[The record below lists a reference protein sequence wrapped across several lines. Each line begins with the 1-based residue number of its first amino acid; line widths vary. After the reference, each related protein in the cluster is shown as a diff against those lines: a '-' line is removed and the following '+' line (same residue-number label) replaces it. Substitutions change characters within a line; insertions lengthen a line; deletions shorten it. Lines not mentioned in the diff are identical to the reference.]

1 MTPDLLL
8 LFADRIGVFVFAIS
22 GGIVAV
28 RDGAVGDEVG
38 VAEVQ
43 PAVSAVR

>member
-28 RDGAVGDEVG
+28 RKQMDMFL
-38 VAEVQ
+38 
-43 PAVSAVR
+43 SLIHI